1 MTMANSHFSTVSQ
14 PILFSQSASKLIE
27 CFIENDQVMRSQGR
41 PIIDQYQQEET
52 KQQLITDP
60 LKAN

>member
-1 MTMANSHFSTVSQ
+1 
-14 PILFSQSASKLIE
+14 
-27 CFIENDQVMRSQGR
+27 MRSQGR

-52 KQQLITDP
+52 KQQLIMDP